1 MKLLKIKSP
10 VGLFLLSLVF
20 LSPLLTGK
28 IWAADLNIDC
38 SGTAVCTKSGT
49 DPLFSTA
56 DDGYWYPGRTLTKTI
71 NLKNS
76 SSETR
81 EMAIKGK
88 RTSEEISI
96 LEEVMQISITGG
108 GLALWGGSLGEFY
121 EKDQIGMGIFDKGAS
136 LDYNFTVSMAAEAD
150 DSYQNKETVFDLIL
164 GFWGET
170 VFPTA
175 TLIPTTVITT
185 STPTPLLTP
194 GPTTTS
200 TPPST
205 ATTTGVVLGT
215 GVSAPVCSDAK
226 PGLPT
231 NFAAVAGPGA
241 GQVTLSWT
249 PPALPYT
256 YFLIAYSDNPDS
268 PKWGNPNI
276 SASATS
282 YLVSGLGGGTYWFW
296 LRAGNGCTPG
306 DFVGPIAVTLGG
318 IGGAGPLAPGF
329 APVLGEKTPGE
340 VGKEGE
346 ATQTA
351 KIEEGRVEGE
361 KVQAVCW
368 WWLILSALE
377 AVLLT
382 VFYLLTK
389 EKGKIRRWW
398 WLVSLILAGL
408 AFVGDQY
415 IAHRYLA
422 PSRFC
427 SFMWLWVIIAALI
440 PNLIFRPW
448 KNKS

>member
-10 VGLFLLSLVF
+10 IGLFLLSLAF

-28 IWAADLNIDC
+28 IWATDLNINC
-38 SGTAVCTKSGT
+38 SDKGCEPAVAE
-49 DPLFSTA
+49 PLFNSDPA
-56 DDGYWYPGRTLTKTI
+56 NDGYWYPGRTLTKTI

-81 EMAIKGK
+81 EMAIKGE
-88 RTSEEISI
+88 RTSEKPSI
-96 LEEVMQISITGG
+96 LEKVMQISITGG
-108 GLALWGGSLGEFY
+108 GVALWGGSLKEFY
-121 EKDQIGMGIFDKGAS
+121 DEEKISLGSFNSEAS
-136 LDYNFTVSMAAEAD
+136 FDYNFTASMNINAD
-150 DSYQNKETVFDLIL
+150 NDYQNKETTFKLIL
-164 GFWGET
+164 GFWSE
-170 VFPTA
+170 PTPSVTPSP
-175 TLIPTTVITT
+175 TLIPKSTTPT
-185 STPTPLLTP
+185 STFK
-194 GPTTTS
+194 TTKTM
-200 TPPST
+200 
-205 ATTTGVVLGT
+205 ATTTKAVLGT
-215 GVSAPVCSDAK
+215 GVSASVCSDAK

-231 NFAAVAGPGA
+231 NFTAVAGPGA

-256 YFLIAYSDNPDS
+256 YFLIAYSNNPDS

-282 YLVSGLGGGTYWFW
+282 YIVSGLGGGTYWFW
-296 LRAGNGCTPG
+296 LRAGNGCATG

-318 IGGAGPLAPGF
+318 IAGAGPLAPGF

-351 KIEEGRVEGE
+351 KIGEGRVEGE

-389 EKGKIRRWW
+389 EKGEIRRWW

-415 IAHRYLA
+415 IAHRSLI

-427 SFMWLWVIIAALI
+427 SFMWLWAIIAALI